1 MSQIPIHTQMQ
12 ETDITEHTII
22 PEVQAILTFLV
33 KLLEG
38 RLQQTIDK

>member
-12 ETDITEHTII
+12 ETNIIEHTII
-22 PEVQAILTFLV
+22 PEVQATLTFLV

-38 RLQQTIDK
+38 KLQQTIDK